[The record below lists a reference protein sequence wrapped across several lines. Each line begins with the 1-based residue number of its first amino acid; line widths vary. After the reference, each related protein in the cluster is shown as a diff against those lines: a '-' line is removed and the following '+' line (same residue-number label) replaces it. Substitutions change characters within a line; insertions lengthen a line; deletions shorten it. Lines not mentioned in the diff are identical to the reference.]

1 MSNRVVLRCAVVHEL
16 VSRWGTGLRQ
26 TLARVPLLV
35 LALALGTFEARP
47 DNGPMSPTHF
57 VSETTPMVDV
67 VVQSTRDVGRG
78 MAGRGGRVRTVIRTG
93 SSRAGRHSSGTG
105 FLATARVP
113 QAVLPEIAAWPGVVA
128 VVVGERLVPQ
138 LDQSVSAA
146 HVGATDVWAVATDH
160 IGRSVTGKGVLV
172 GIADTGVDWSH
183 GDFRLNGGATR
194 IAALWDQSA
203 GAGALPSGV
212 PSVAYGRAFSSAHID
227 AWNASAIVPGTPC
240 GSAAC
245 VASGAA
251 GVNTPDDR
259 SAGGSSSSV
268 SPAGHGTHVLGAAV
282 SGGRALSCETVG
294 CSPVPYRGVAP
305 DADIVVVRTDL
316 QTTHVIDAW
325 TWMRDLARMRG
336 QPLVIL
342 NALSVARAGAH
353 DGTHPIE
360 VAIDAIS
367 GPGTIVVTASG
378 NNGALDAHA
387 SGIASTGTL
396 STAKFAV
403 YSGDLPTIDAN
414 IDLWTRDAD
423 LLEFRLDDPYGQQV
437 FPFTAT
443 GAGAIVATTNDGTS
457 VSFNPS
463 AEAPATTNGAHA
475 TISLHRSR
483 GIQGAW
489 ALSVRALSVGE
500 NDGKATPGRWDAWI
514 DPDTKGTVRWLDTA
528 SSGTTNGI
536 DLTGTL
542 SEPGTAR
549 QAIVVGSY
557 VSRGSW
563 VDVTGTTRQPAPT
576 PAMGAVSTFS
586 GRGPSRDGLARPDIA
601 APGEVIVAARSQT
614 ASIAD
619 SNLVGSA
626 ARHRAASGTSVAAAH
641 AAGVVAL
648 LMQVKSDLTPDLV
661 RTLLRE
667 GALAAPGGAWD
678 GAWGAGRL
686 RAAPAVQAALALPVS
701 ATPTATSAAT
711 PTSSA
716 TATSTPPQT
725 ATATSTPSPTA
736 TATSTPSPT
745 ATATS
750 TPSPTATATSTPTT
764 GATSILTQSP
774 SASTSTPVTGQTT
787 PTTSTPTASVTP
799 SPISTPT
806 ATSVAS
812 ATRTP
817 TPGASPTRSAT
828 ASRTATATRTATPTP
843 VTELV
848 ISLLLPR
855 AVSVPAPAYA
865 VPVRVSL
872 YRGPSV
878 PGSRTPVV
886 ELDLVSDQTGMIDV
900 IVPGLDG
907 VYDLVVKPS
916 GALSHEVSAVSL
928 RPNTIRAVS
937 LDKDRF
943 RDGDADG
950 NDRIDAVD
958 LARLRAAYGR
968 TSSDPLFDPA
978 VDFDRDG
985 EVTVLDFSAV
995 VRNLGYAGPIPVN

>member
-1 MSNRVVLRCAVVHEL
+1 MHEL
-16 VSRWGTGLRQ
+16 VSRLGTGLRQ
-26 TLARVPLLV
+26 TRARVSLLV
-35 LALALGTFEARP
+35 LALVLGTFEARP
-47 DNGPMSPTHF
+47 DNGPMSPTHL

-78 MAGRGGRVRTVIRTG
+78 LAGRGARVRTVIPTG
-93 SSRAGRHSSGTG
+93 LSRAGRHSSGTG

-203 GAGALPSGV
+203 GAGALPSGL

-227 AWNASAIVPGTPC
+227 VWNASATVPGTPC

-259 SAGGSSSSV
+259 SAGGSSSSDA
-268 SPAGHGTHVLGAAV
+268 PAGHGTHVLGAAV

-353 DGTHPIE
+353 DGTHPLE

-367 GPGTIVVTASG
+367 GPGTIIVTASG

-396 STAKFAV
+396 SNAKFAV
-403 YSGDLPTIDAN
+403 YSGDSPTVDAN
-414 IDLWTRDAD
+414 IDLWTRAAD

-443 GAGAIVATTNDGTS
+443 GAGAMVATTSDGTS

-483 GIQGAW
+483 GLQGAW
-489 ALSVRALSVGE
+489 TLSVHALSVGE

-563 VDVTGTTRQPAPT
+563 VDVTGTSRQPAPT
-576 PAMGAVSTFS
+576 PVMGAVSTFS
-586 GRGPSRDGLARPDIA
+586 GRGPARDGLARPDIA

-614 ASIAD
+614 ATIAD

-667 GALAAPGGAWD
+667 GASAPPGGAWD
-678 GAWGAGRL
+678 GAWGTGRL
-686 RAAPAVQAALALPVS
+686 RAAPAVQAALALPLSV
-701 ATPTATSAAT
+701 TPTATSAAT

-716 TATSTPPQT
+716 TATSTPP
-725 ATATSTPSPTA
+725 PTA
-736 TATSTPSPT
+736 TATSNFGATASATPTAAASVTATASPSPT
-745 ATATS
+745 AS
-750 TPSPTATATSTPTT
+750 ATATP
-764 GATSILTQSP
+764 TSILTQSP
-774 SASTSTPVTGQTT
+774 TGSTSTPVTGQTT
-787 PTTSTPTASVTP
+787 PTTSTPTA
-799 SPISTPT
+799 
-806 ATSVAS
+806 TSVSS

-817 TPGASPTRSAT
+817 TTGASPTRSAT

-843 VTELV
+843 VTEMV
-848 ISLLLPR
+848 ISLLLTR

-928 RPNTIRAVS
+928 RPNAIRAVS

>member
-1 MSNRVVLRCAVVHEL
+1 MHEL
-16 VSRWGTGLRQ
+16 VSRLGTGLRQ
-26 TLARVPLLV
+26 TRARVSLLV
-35 LALALGTFEARP
+35 LALVLGTFEARP
-47 DNGPMSPTHF
+47 DNGPMSLTQL

-78 MAGRGGRVRTVIRTG
+78 LAGRGGRVRTVIPTG
-93 SSRAGRHSSGTG
+93 LSRAGRHLSGTG

-203 GAGALPSGV
+203 GAGALPSGL

-227 AWNASAIVPGTPC
+227 VWNASATVPGTPC

-259 SAGGSSSSV
+259 SAGGSSSSDA
-268 SPAGHGTHVLGAAV
+268 PAGHGTHVLGAAV

-353 DGTHPIE
+353 DGTHPLE

-367 GPGTIVVTASG
+367 GPGTIIVTASG

-396 STAKFAV
+396 SNAKFAV
-403 YSGDLPTIDAN
+403 YSGDSPTVDAN
-414 IDLWTRDAD
+414 IDLWTRAAD

-443 GAGAIVATTNDGTS
+443 GAGAMVATTSDGTS

-483 GIQGAW
+483 GLQGAW
-489 ALSVRALSVGE
+489 TLSVHALSVGE

-563 VDVTGTTRQPAPT
+563 VDVTGTSRQPAPT
-576 PAMGAVSTFS
+576 PVMGAVSTFS
-586 GRGPSRDGLARPDIA
+586 GRGPARDGLARPDIA

-614 ASIAD
+614 ATIAD

-667 GALAAPGGAWD
+667 GASAPPGGAWD
-678 GAWGAGRL
+678 GAWGTGRL
-686 RAAPAVQAALALPVS
+686 RAAPAVQAALALPLSV
-701 ATPTATSAAT
+701 TPTATSAAT

-716 TATSTPPQT
+716 TATSTPL
-725 ATATSTPSPTA
+725 PTA
-736 TATSTPSPT
+736 TATSTPPPT

-750 TPSPTATATSTPTT
+750 NFGATASATPTAAASVTATASPSPTASATATP
-764 GATSILTQSP
+764 TSILTQSP
-774 SASTSTPVTGQTT
+774 TGSTSTPVTGQTT
-787 PTTSTPTASVTP
+787 PTTSTPTA
-799 SPISTPT
+799 
-806 ATSVAS
+806 TSVSS

-817 TPGASPTRSAT
+817 TTGASPTRSAT

-843 VTELV
+843 VTEMV
-848 ISLLLPR
+848 ISLLLTR

-928 RPNTIRAVS
+928 RPNAIRAVS

>member
-1 MSNRVVLRCAVVHEL
+1 MHEL
-16 VSRWGTGLRQ
+16 VSRLGTGLRQ
-26 TLARVPLLV
+26 TRARVSLLV
-35 LALALGTFEARP
+35 LALVLGTFEARP
-47 DNGPMSPTHF
+47 DNGPISPTHL

-78 MAGRGGRVRTVIRTG
+78 LAGRGGRVRTVIPTG
-93 SSRAGRHSSGTG
+93 LSRAGRHLSGTG

-203 GAGALPSGV
+203 GAGALPSGL

-227 AWNASAIVPGTPC
+227 VWNASATVPGTPC

-259 SAGGSSSSV
+259 SAGGSSSSDA
-268 SPAGHGTHVLGAAV
+268 PAGHGTHVLGAAV

-353 DGTHPIE
+353 DGTHPLE

-367 GPGTIVVTASG
+367 GPGTIIVTASG

-396 STAKFAV
+396 SNAKFAV
-403 YSGDLPTIDAN
+403 YSGDSPTVDAN
-414 IDLWTRDAD
+414 IDLWTRAAD

-443 GAGAIVATTNDGTS
+443 GAGAMVATTSDGTS

-483 GIQGAW
+483 GLQGAW
-489 ALSVRALSVGE
+489 TLSVHALSVGE

-563 VDVTGTTRQPAPT
+563 VDVTGTSRQPAPT
-576 PAMGAVSTFS
+576 PVMGAVSTFS
-586 GRGPSRDGLARPDIA
+586 GRGPARDGLARPDIA

-614 ASIAD
+614 ATIAD

-667 GALAAPGGAWD
+667 GASAPPGGAWD
-678 GAWGAGRL
+678 GAWGTGRL
-686 RAAPAVQAALALPVS
+686 RAAPAVQAALALPLSV
-701 ATPTATSAAT
+701 TPTATSAAT

-716 TATSTPPQT
+716 TATSTPL
-725 ATATSTPSPTA
+725 PTA
-736 TATSTPSPT
+736 TATSTPPPT

-750 TPSPTATATSTPTT
+750 NFGATASATPTAAASVTATASPSPTASATATP
-764 GATSILTQSP
+764 TSILTQSP
-774 SASTSTPVTGQTT
+774 TGSTSTPVTGQTT
-787 PTTSTPTASVTP
+787 PTTSTPTA
-799 SPISTPT
+799 
-806 ATSVAS
+806 TSVSS

-817 TPGASPTRSAT
+817 TTGASPTRSAT

-843 VTELV
+843 VTEMV
-848 ISLLLPR
+848 ISLLLTR

-928 RPNTIRAVS
+928 RPNAIRAVS

>member
-1 MSNRVVLRCAVVHEL
+1 MVHEL
-16 VSRWGTGLRQ
+16 VSRLGTGLRQ
-26 TLARVPLLV
+26 TRARVPLLV
-35 LALALGTFEARP
+35 LALVLGTFEAWP
-47 DNGPMSPTHF
+47 DNGPMSPTHV
-57 VSETTPMVDV
+57 VSEMTPMVDV

-78 MAGRGGRVRTVIRTG
+78 LAGRGGRVRTVIPTG
-93 SSRAGRHSSGTG
+93 LSRAGRHSSGTG

-183 GDFRLNGGATR
+183 GDFQLNSGSTR

-203 GAGALPSGV
+203 GAGALPSGL

-227 AWNASAIVPGTPC
+227 VWNASAIVPGTPC

-259 SAGGSSSSV
+259 SAGGSSSSDA
-268 SPAGHGTHVLGAAV
+268 PAGHGTHVLGAAV

-353 DGTHPIE
+353 DGTHPLE

-367 GPGTIVVTASG
+367 GPGTIIVTASG

-396 STAKFAV
+396 SNAKFAV
-403 YSGDLPTIDAN
+403 YSGDSPTVDAN
-414 IDLWTRDAD
+414 IDLWTRAAD

-443 GAGAIVATTNDGTS
+443 GAGAMVATTSDGTS

-483 GIQGAW
+483 GLQGAW
-489 ALSVRALSVGE
+489 TLSVHALSVGE
-500 NDGKATPGRWDAWI
+500 NDRKGTPGRWDAWI

-563 VDVTGTTRQPAPT
+563 VDVTGTSRQPAPT
-576 PAMGAVSTFS
+576 PVMGAVSTFS
-586 GRGPSRDGLARPDIA
+586 GRGPARDGLARPDIA

-614 ASIAD
+614 ATIAD

-667 GALAAPGGAWD
+667 GASAAPGGAWD

-686 RAAPAVQAALALPVS
+686 RAGPAVQAALALPVS
-701 ATPTATSAAT
+701 VTPTATSAAT

-716 TATSTPPQT
+716 TATSTPL
-725 ATATSTPSPTA
+725 PTA
-736 TATSTPSPT
+736 TATSNSGATASATPTAVTSLTATATPSPT
-745 ATATS
+745 AS
-750 TPSPTATATSTPTT
+750 ATATPTT

-774 SASTSTPVTGQTT
+774 TGSTSTPVTGQTT

-806 ATSVAS
+806 TTSVAS

-817 TPGASPTRSAT
+817 TTGASPTRSAT

-843 VTELV
+843 VTEMV
-848 ISLLLPR
+848 ISLLLTR

-928 RPNTIRAVS
+928 RPNAIRAVS

-985 EVTVLDFSAV
+985 EITVLDFSAV

>member
-1 MSNRVVLRCAVVHEL
+1 MVHEL
-16 VSRWGTGLRQ
+16 VSRLGTGLRQ
-26 TLARVPLLV
+26 TRARVPLLV
-35 LALALGTFEARP
+35 LALVLGTFEARP
-47 DNGPMSPTHF
+47 DNGPMSPTHL

-78 MAGRGGRVRTVIRTG
+78 LAGRGGLVRTVIPTG
-93 SSRAGRHSSGTG
+93 LSRAGRHSSGTG

-183 GDFRLNGGATR
+183 GDFRLNSGATR

-227 AWNASAIVPGTPC
+227 AWNASATVPGTPC

-259 SAGGSSSSV
+259 SAGGSSSSDA
-268 SPAGHGTHVLGAAV
+268 PAGHGTHVLGAAV

-353 DGTHPIE
+353 DGTHPLE

-367 GPGTIVVTASG
+367 GPGTIIVTASG

-396 STAKFAV
+396 SNAKFAV
-403 YSGDLPTIDAN
+403 YSGDSPTVDAN
-414 IDLWTRDAD
+414 IDLWTRAAD

-443 GAGAIVATTNDGTS
+443 GAGAMVATTSDGTS

-483 GIQGAW
+483 GLQGAW
-489 ALSVRALSVGE
+489 TLSVHALLVGE

-563 VDVTGTTRQPAPT
+563 VDVTGTSRQPAPT
-576 PAMGAVSTFS
+576 PVMGAVSTFS
-586 GRGPSRDGLARPDIA
+586 GRGPARDGLARPDIA

-614 ASIAD
+614 ATIAD

-667 GALAAPGGAWD
+667 GASAAPGGAWD
-678 GAWGAGRL
+678 GAWGTGRL
-686 RAAPAVQAALALPVS
+686 RAAPDVQAALALPLSV
-701 ATPTATSAAT
+701 TPTATSAAT

-716 TATSTPPQT
+716 TATSTPL
-725 ATATSTPSPTA
+725 
-736 TATSTPSPT
+736 
-745 ATATS
+745 
-750 TPSPTATATSTPTT
+750 PTATATSTPTSSAT
-764 GATSILTQSP
+764 ATSNSGATASATPTAVTSVTATASPSPTASASATPTSILTQSP
-774 SASTSTPVTGQTT
+774 SASTSTPVTGLTT

-817 TPGASPTRSAT
+817 TTGASPTRSAT

-843 VTELV
+843 VTEMV
-848 ISLLLPR
+848 ISLLLTR

-928 RPNTIRAVS
+928 RPNAIRAVS

>member
-1 MSNRVVLRCAVVHEL
+1 
-16 VSRWGTGLRQ
+16 
-26 TLARVPLLV
+26 
-35 LALALGTFEARP
+35 
-47 DNGPMSPTHF
+47 MSPTQL

-78 MAGRGGRVRTVIRTG
+78 LAGRGGRVRTVIPTG
-93 SSRAGRHSSGTG
+93 LSRAGRHLSGTG

-203 GAGALPSGV
+203 GAGALPSGL

-227 AWNASAIVPGTPC
+227 VWNASATVPGTPC

-259 SAGGSSSSV
+259 SAGGSSSSDA
-268 SPAGHGTHVLGAAV
+268 PAGHGTHVLGAAV

-353 DGTHPIE
+353 DGTHPLE

-367 GPGTIVVTASG
+367 GPGTIIVTASG

-396 STAKFAV
+396 SNAKFAV
-403 YSGDLPTIDAN
+403 YSGDSPTVDAN
-414 IDLWTRDAD
+414 IDLWTRAAD

-443 GAGAIVATTNDGTS
+443 GAGAMVATTSDGTS

-483 GIQGAW
+483 GLQGAW
-489 ALSVRALSVGE
+489 TLSVHALSVGE

-563 VDVTGTTRQPAPT
+563 VDVTGTSRQPAPT
-576 PAMGAVSTFS
+576 PVMGAVSTFS
-586 GRGPSRDGLARPDIA
+586 GRGPARDGLARPDIA

-614 ASIAD
+614 ATIAD

-667 GALAAPGGAWD
+667 GASAPPGGAWD
-678 GAWGAGRL
+678 GAWGTGRL
-686 RAAPAVQAALALPVS
+686 RAAPAVQAALALPLSV
-701 ATPTATSAAT
+701 TPTATSAAT

-716 TATSTPPQT
+716 TATSTPL
-725 ATATSTPSPTA
+725 PTA
-736 TATSTPSPT
+736 TATSTPPPT

-750 TPSPTATATSTPTT
+750 NFGATASATPTAAASVTATASPSPTASATATP
-764 GATSILTQSP
+764 TSILTQSP
-774 SASTSTPVTGQTT
+774 TGSTSTPVTGQTT
-787 PTTSTPTASVTP
+787 PTTSTPTA
-799 SPISTPT
+799 
-806 ATSVAS
+806 TSVSS
-812 ATRTP
+812 ATP
-817 TPGASPTRSAT
+817 TPTTGASPTRSAT

-843 VTELV
+843 VTEMV
-848 ISLLLPR
+848 ISLLLTR

-928 RPNTIRAVS
+928 RPNAIRAVS

>member
-1 MSNRVVLRCAVVHEL
+1 MHEL
-16 VSRWGTGLRQ
+16 VSRLGTGLRQ
-26 TLARVPLLV
+26 TRARVSLLV
-35 LALALGTFEARP
+35 LALVLGTFEARP
-47 DNGPMSPTHF
+47 DNGPISPTHL

-78 MAGRGGRVRTVIRTG
+78 LAGRGGRVRTVIPTG
-93 SSRAGRHSSGTG
+93 LSRAGRHLSGTG

-203 GAGALPSGV
+203 GAGALPSGL

-227 AWNASAIVPGTPC
+227 VWNASATVPGTPC

-259 SAGGSSSSV
+259 SAGGSSSSDA
-268 SPAGHGTHVLGAAV
+268 PAGHGTHVLGAAV

-353 DGTHPIE
+353 DGTHPLE

-367 GPGTIVVTASG
+367 GPGTIIVTASG

-396 STAKFAV
+396 SNAKFAV
-403 YSGDLPTIDAN
+403 YSGDSPTVDAN
-414 IDLWTRDAD
+414 IDLWTRAAD

-443 GAGAIVATTNDGTS
+443 GAGAMVATTSDGTS

-483 GIQGAW
+483 GLQGAW
-489 ALSVRALSVGE
+489 TLSVHALSVGE

-563 VDVTGTTRQPAPT
+563 VDVTGTSRQPAPT
-576 PAMGAVSTFS
+576 PVMGAVSTFS
-586 GRGPSRDGLARPDIA
+586 GRGPARDGLARPDIA

-614 ASIAD
+614 ATIAD

-667 GALAAPGGAWD
+667 GASAPPGGAWD
-678 GAWGAGRL
+678 GAWGTGRL
-686 RAAPAVQAALALPVS
+686 RAAPAVQAALALPLSV
-701 ATPTATSAAT
+701 TPTATSAAT

-716 TATSTPPQT
+716 TATSTPL
-725 ATATSTPSPTA
+725 PTA
-736 TATSTPSPT
+736 TATSTPPPT

-750 TPSPTATATSTPTT
+750 NFGATASATPTAAASVTATASPSPTASATATP
-764 GATSILTQSP
+764 TSILTQSP
-774 SASTSTPVTGQTT
+774 TGSTSTPVTGQIT
-787 PTTSTPTASVTP
+787 PTTSTPTA
-799 SPISTPT
+799 
-806 ATSVAS
+806 TSVSS

-817 TPGASPTRSAT
+817 TTGASPTRSAT

-843 VTELV
+843 VTEMV
-848 ISLLLPR
+848 ISLLLTR

-928 RPNTIRAVS
+928 RPNAIRAVS

>member
-1 MSNRVVLRCAVVHEL
+1 MVHEL
-16 VSRWGTGLRQ
+16 VSRWGKSLRQ

-35 LALALGTFEARP
+35 LALVLGTFEARP
-47 DNGPMSPTHF
+47 DNGPMSPTHL

-78 MAGRGGRVRTVIRTG
+78 LAGRGGRVRTVIPTG
-93 SSRAGRHSSGTG
+93 SSRADRHSSANG

-146 HVGATDVWAVATDH
+146 HVGATDVWAIATDH
-160 IGRSVTGKGVLV
+160 IGRLVTGKGVLV

-183 GDFRLNGGATR
+183 GDFRLNSGATR

-240 GSAAC
+240 GSVAC

-259 SAGGSSSSV
+259 SAGGSSSSDA
-268 SPAGHGTHVLGAAV
+268 PAGHGTHVLGAAV

-353 DGTHPIE
+353 DGTHPLE

-367 GPGTIVVTASG
+367 GPGTIIVTASG

-387 SGIASTGTL
+387 SGFASTGTL
-396 STAKFAV
+396 SNAKFAV
-403 YSGDLPTIDAN
+403 YSGDSPTVDAN
-414 IDLWTRDAD
+414 IDLWTRAAD

-443 GAGAIVATTNDGTS
+443 GAGAIVATTSDGTS

-483 GIQGAW
+483 GLQGAW
-489 ALSVRALSVGE
+489 TLSVHALSVGE

-586 GRGPSRDGLARPDIA
+586 GRGPARDGLARPDIA

-614 ASIAD
+614 ATIAD

-667 GALAAPGGAWD
+667 GASAAPGGAWD
-678 GAWGAGRL
+678 GAWGTGRL

-716 TATSTPPQT
+716 TATSTPPST
-725 ATATSTPSPTA
+725 ATATSTPTSSATATSTPPPTA
-736 TATSTPSPT
+736 TATSTPPPTGTASPT
-745 ATATS
+745 ATAS
-750 TPSPTATATSTPTT
+750 ATP
-764 GATSILTQSP
+764 TSILTQSP
-774 SASTSTPVTGQTT
+774 TGSTSTPVTGQTT
-787 PTTSTPTASVTP
+787 PTASTQTASVTP
-799 SPISTPT
+799 LPISTPT

-817 TPGASPTRSAT
+817 TTGASPTRSAT

-843 VTELV
+843 VTEMV
-848 ISLLLPR
+848 ISLLLTR

-878 PGSRTPVV
+878 SGSRTPVV

-928 RPNTIRAVS
+928 RPNAVRAVS

>member
-1 MSNRVVLRCAVVHEL
+1 
-16 VSRWGTGLRQ
+16 
-26 TLARVPLLV
+26 
-35 LALALGTFEARP
+35 
-47 DNGPMSPTHF
+47 
-57 VSETTPMVDV
+57 
-67 VVQSTRDVGRG
+67 
-78 MAGRGGRVRTVIRTG
+78 
-93 SSRAGRHSSGTG
+93 
-105 FLATARVP
+105 
-113 QAVLPEIAAWPGVVA
+113 WPGVVA

-203 GAGALPSGV
+203 GAGALPSGL

-227 AWNASAIVPGTPC
+227 VWNASATVPGTPC

-259 SAGGSSSSV
+259 SAGGSSSSDA
-268 SPAGHGTHVLGAAV
+268 PAGHGTHVLGAAV
-282 SGGRALSCETVG
+282 SGGRALSCETFG

-353 DGTHPIE
+353 DGTHPLE

-367 GPGTIVVTASG
+367 GPGTIIVTASG

-396 STAKFAV
+396 SNAKFAV
-403 YSGDLPTIDAN
+403 YSGDSPTVDAN
-414 IDLWTRDAD
+414 IDLWTRAAD

-443 GAGAIVATTNDGTS
+443 GAGAMVATTSDGTS

-483 GIQGAW
+483 GLQGAW
-489 ALSVRALSVGE
+489 TLSVHALSVGE

-557 VSRGSW
+557 VSRAGPRPLN
-563 VDVTGTTRQPAPT
+563 VETAPITG
-576 PAMGAVSTFS
+576 V
-586 GRGPSRDGLARPDIA
+586 
-601 APGEVIVAARSQT
+601 
-614 ASIAD
+614 
-619 SNLVGSA
+619 
-626 ARHRAASGTSVAAAH
+626 
-641 AAGVVAL
+641 
-648 LMQVKSDLTPDLV
+648 
-661 RTLLRE
+661 
-667 GALAAPGGAWD
+667 
-678 GAWGAGRL
+678 GAGWR
-686 RAAPAVQAALALPVS
+686 
-701 ATPTATSAAT
+701 
-711 PTSSA
+711 
-716 TATSTPPQT
+716 
-725 ATATSTPSPTA
+725 
-736 TATSTPSPT
+736 
-745 ATATS
+745 
-750 TPSPTATATSTPTT
+750 
-764 GATSILTQSP
+764 
-774 SASTSTPVTGQTT
+774 
-787 PTTSTPTASVTP
+787 
-799 SPISTPT
+799 
-806 ATSVAS
+806 
-812 ATRTP
+812 
-817 TPGASPTRSAT
+817 
-828 ASRTATATRTATPTP
+828 
-843 VTELV
+843 
-848 ISLLLPR
+848 
-855 AVSVPAPAYA
+855 
-865 VPVRVSL
+865 
-872 YRGPSV
+872 
-878 PGSRTPVV
+878 
-886 ELDLVSDQTGMIDV
+886 
-900 IVPGLDG
+900 
-907 VYDLVVKPS
+907 
-916 GALSHEVSAVSL
+916 
-928 RPNTIRAVS
+928 
-937 LDKDRF
+937 
-943 RDGDADG
+943 
-950 NDRIDAVD
+950 
-958 LARLRAAYGR
+958 
-968 TSSDPLFDPA
+968 
-978 VDFDRDG
+978 
-985 EVTVLDFSAV
+985 
-995 VRNLGYAGPIPVN
+995 

>member
-1 MSNRVVLRCAVVHEL
+1 MVHEL
-16 VSRWGTGLRQ
+16 GPVSANGRRQ
-26 TLARVPLLV
+26 IRVRVPLVVMAFV
-35 LALALGTFEARP
+35 LGVFPGRP
-47 DNGPMSPTHF
+47 IFGPMLPTLV
-57 VSETTPMVDV
+57 VSEPSPMVDV
-67 VVQSTRDVGRG
+67 VIQSTRDVRRG
-78 MAGRGGRVRTVIRTG
+78 LAGRGSLVRTVIHTNAT
-93 SSRAGRHSSGTG
+93 RAERRSFGTN

-113 QAVLPEIAAWPGVVA
+113 QSVLPEIAAWPGVVA
-128 VVVGERLVPQ
+128 VVVGEPLVPQ
-138 LDQSVSAA
+138 LDQSVLTE
-146 HVGATDVWAVATDH
+146 HVGATDVWAVARDH
-160 IGRSVTGKGVLV
+160 LGRPVTGKNVLV

-183 GDFRLNGGATR
+183 DDFRSISGATR
-194 IAALWDQSA
+194 LVALWDQGA

-212 PSVAYGRAFSSAHID
+212 PSVAYGRAWSSAQID
-227 AWNASAIVPGTPC
+227 AWNASTTVPGASC

-259 SAGGSSSSV
+259 SAGGSSASSA
-268 SPAGHGTHVLGAAV
+268 PAGHGTHVLSAAV
-282 SGGRALSCETVG
+282 SGGRAVSCETVG
-294 CSPVPYRGVAP
+294 CSPISYRGVAP

-316 QTTHVIDAW
+316 QSTHVIDAW
-325 TWMRDLARMRG
+325 SWMQRLARMRG

-353 DGTHPIE
+353 DGTHPLE

-396 STAKFAV
+396 SNAKFAV
-403 YSGDLPTIDAN
+403 FSGDAPTVDASID
-414 IDLWTRDAD
+414 IWTRSTD
-423 LLEFRLDDPYGQQV
+423 LLEFRLDDAYGLQV
-437 FPFTAT
+437 IPFTAT
-443 GAGAIVATTNDGTS
+443 GAGAMVATANDGTL

-463 AEAPATTNGAHA
+463 AEAPATTSGAHT

-483 GIQGAW
+483 GLQGTW
-489 ALSVRALSVGE
+489 TLSVRALSVGG

-514 DPDTKGTVRWLDTA
+514 DPDTRGTVRWLDTA

-542 SEPGTAR
+542 SEPATAR

-563 VDVTGTTRQPAPT
+563 VDVTGVTRQRAPT
-576 PAMGAVSTFS
+576 PVLGAVSTFS
-586 GRGPSRDGLARPDIA
+586 GRGPARDGLARPDIV
-601 APGEVIVAARSQT
+601 APGEVIVASRSLT
-614 ASIAD
+614 ATFAD
-619 SNLVGSA
+619 SELVGSA
-626 ARHRAASGTSVAAAH
+626 ARHRSASGTSVAAAH
-641 AAGVVAL
+641 VAGVVAL

-667 GALAAPGGAWD
+667 GAAAAPGGVWD

-716 TATSTPPQT
+716 TATSTP
-725 ATATSTPSPTA
+725 SPTA
-736 TATSTPSPT
+736 TATSNSGATASATPTAVTPVTATPAPVASASATPSPT
-745 ATATS
+745 ASASAT
-750 TPSPTATATSTPTT
+750 P
-764 GATSILTQSP
+764 TSILTQSP
-774 SASTSTPVTGQTT
+774 SGSTATPVTGLTT
-787 PTTSTPTASVTP
+787 ATTSTPTASVTP

-812 ATRTP
+812 ATHTP
-817 TPGASPTRSAT
+817 TTGASPTRSAT
-828 ASRTATATRTATPTP
+828 ASRTPTVTRTPTPTP
-843 VTELV
+843 VTEIV
-848 ISLLLPR
+848 ISLLLTRP
-855 AVSVPAPAYA
+855 VSVPAPAYA

-872 YRGPSV
+872 YRGPSI
-878 PGSRTPVV
+878 PGNRTPVV
-886 ELDLVSDQTGMIDV
+886 ELNLVSDQTGMVDV

-907 VYDLVVKPS
+907 IYDLVVKPS
-916 GALSHEVSAVSL
+916 GSLSHELSAVSL
-928 RPNTIRAVS
+928 RPNAIRAIS
-937 LDKDRF
+937 LDRDRF

-950 NDRIDAVD
+950 NDRIDGVD
-958 LARLRAAYGR
+958 LARLRASYGR

-985 EVTVLDFSAV
+985 EVSVLDFSAT
-995 VRNLGYAGPIPVN
+995 VRNQGYVGPIPVN

>member
-1 MSNRVVLRCAVVHEL
+1 MHEL
-16 VSRWGTGLRQ
+16 VSRLGTGLRQ

-35 LALALGTFEARP
+35 LALVLGTFEARP
-47 DNGPMSPTHF
+47 DNGPVSPTHV

-78 MAGRGGRVRTVIRTG
+78 LAGSGGRVRTVIPIG

-146 HVGATDVWAVATDH
+146 HVGAPDVWAVATDH

-183 GDFRLNGGATR
+183 GDFRLNSGATR

-203 GAGALPSGV
+203 GAGALPSGL

-227 AWNASAIVPGTPC
+227 AWNASATVPGTPC

-245 VASGAA
+245 VASGAAGAA

-259 SAGGSSSSV
+259 SAGGSSSSDA
-268 SPAGHGTHVLGAAV
+268 PAGHGTHVLGAAV

-325 TWMRDLARMRG
+325 TWMRDLSRMRG

-353 DGTHPIE
+353 DGTHPLE

-396 STAKFAV
+396 SNAKFAV
-403 YSGDLPTIDAN
+403 YSGDSPTVDAN
-414 IDLWTRDAD
+414 IDLWTGAAD

-443 GAGAIVATTNDGTS
+443 GAGAIVATTSDGTS

-483 GIQGAW
+483 GLQGAW
-489 ALSVRALSVGE
+489 TLSVRGLSFGE

-514 DPDTKGTVRWLDTA
+514 DPDTNGTVRWLDTA
-528 SSGTTNGI
+528 WSGTTNGI
-536 DLTGTL
+536 YLTGTL
-542 SEPGTAR
+542 SEPGTAL

-563 VDVTGTTRQPAPT
+563 VDVAGTTRQPAPT
-576 PAMGAVSTFS
+576 PVMGGVSSFS
-586 GRGPSRDGLARPDIA
+586 GRGTARDGLARPDIA

-614 ASIAD
+614 ATIAD

-626 ARHRAASGTSVAAAH
+626 SRHRAASGTSVAAAH

-661 RTLLRE
+661 RTLLRD
-667 GALAAPGGAWD
+667 GASAAPGGVWD

-716 TATSTPPQT
+716 TATSTPP
-725 ATATSTPSPTA
+725 PTA
-736 TATSTPSPT
+736 TATSNSGATASATPTAVTSVTATASPSPT
-745 ATATS
+745 AS
-750 TPSPTATATSTPTT
+750 ATATPT
-764 GATSILTQSP
+764 SSLTQSP
-774 SASTSTPVTGQTT
+774 SASTATPVTGMTT

-817 TPGASPTRSAT
+817 TTGASPTRSAT
-828 ASRTATATRTATPTP
+828 ASRTATATRTATPTL
-843 VTELV
+843 VTEIV
-848 ISLLLPR
+848 ISLLLTR

-928 RPNTIRAVS
+928 RPNAIRAIS

-958 LARLRAAYGR
+958 LARLRAAYGQ

>member
-1 MSNRVVLRCAVVHEL
+1 MHEL
-16 VSRWGTGLRQ
+16 VSRLGTGLRQ
-26 TLARVPLLV
+26 TRARVSLLV
-35 LALALGTFEARP
+35 LALVLGTFEARP
-47 DNGPMSPTHF
+47 DNGPMSPTQL

-78 MAGRGGRVRTVIRTG
+78 LAGRGGRVRTVIPTG
-93 SSRAGRHSSGTG
+93 LSRAGRHLSGTG

-203 GAGALPSGV
+203 GAGALPSGL

-227 AWNASAIVPGTPC
+227 VWNASATVPGTPC

-259 SAGGSSSSV
+259 SAGGSSSSDA
-268 SPAGHGTHVLGAAV
+268 PAGHGTHVLGAAV

-353 DGTHPIE
+353 DGTHPLE

-367 GPGTIVVTASG
+367 GPGTIIVTASG

-396 STAKFAV
+396 SNAKFAV
-403 YSGDLPTIDAN
+403 YSGDSPTVDAN
-414 IDLWTRDAD
+414 IDLWTRAAD

-443 GAGAIVATTNDGTS
+443 GAGAMVATTSDGTS

-483 GIQGAW
+483 GLQGAW
-489 ALSVRALSVGE
+489 TLSVHALSVGE

-563 VDVTGTTRQPAPT
+563 VDVTGTSRQPAPT
-576 PAMGAVSTFS
+576 PVMGAVSTFS
-586 GRGPSRDGLARPDIA
+586 GRGPARDGLARPDIA

-614 ASIAD
+614 ATIAD

-667 GALAAPGGAWD
+667 GASAPPGGAWD
-678 GAWGAGRL
+678 GAWGTGRL
-686 RAAPAVQAALALPVS
+686 RAAPAVQAALALPLSV
-701 ATPTATSAAT
+701 TPTATSAAT

-716 TATSTPPQT
+716 TATSTPL
-725 ATATSTPSPTA
+725 PTA
-736 TATSTPSPT
+736 TATSTPPPT

-750 TPSPTATATSTPTT
+750 NFGATASATPTAAASVTATASPSPTASATATP
-764 GATSILTQSP
+764 TSILTQSP
-774 SASTSTPVTGQTT
+774 TGSTSTPVTGQTT
-787 PTTSTPTASVTP
+787 PTTSTPTA
-799 SPISTPT
+799 
-806 ATSVAS
+806 TSVSS

-817 TPGASPTRSAT
+817 TTGASPTRSAT

-843 VTELV
+843 VTEMV
-848 ISLLLPR
+848 ISLLLTR

-928 RPNTIRAVS
+928 RPNAIRAVS

>member
-1 MSNRVVLRCAVVHEL
+1 MHEL
-16 VSRWGTGLRQ
+16 VSRLGTGLRQ
-26 TLARVPLLV
+26 TRARVSLLV
-35 LALALGTFEARP
+35 LALVLGTFEARP
-47 DNGPMSPTHF
+47 ENGPMSPTHL

-78 MAGRGGRVRTVIRTG
+78 LAGRGGRVRTVIPTG
-93 SSRAGRHSSGTG
+93 LSRAGRHLSGTG

-203 GAGALPSGV
+203 GAGALPSGL

-227 AWNASAIVPGTPC
+227 VWNASATVPGTPC

-259 SAGGSSSSV
+259 SAGGSSSSDA
-268 SPAGHGTHVLGAAV
+268 PAGHGTHVLGAAV

-353 DGTHPIE
+353 DGTHPLE

-367 GPGTIVVTASG
+367 GPGTIIVTASG

-396 STAKFAV
+396 SNAKFAV
-403 YSGDLPTIDAN
+403 YSGDSPTVDAN
-414 IDLWTRDAD
+414 IDLWTRAAD

-443 GAGAIVATTNDGTS
+443 GAGAMVATTSDGTS

-483 GIQGAW
+483 GLQGAW
-489 ALSVRALSVGE
+489 TLSVHALSVGE

-563 VDVTGTTRQPAPT
+563 VDVTGTSRQPAPT
-576 PAMGAVSTFS
+576 PVMGAVSTFS
-586 GRGPSRDGLARPDIA
+586 GRGPARDGLARPDIA

-614 ASIAD
+614 ATIAD

-667 GALAAPGGAWD
+667 GASAPPGGAWD
-678 GAWGAGRL
+678 GAWGTGRL
-686 RAAPAVQAALALPVS
+686 RAAPAVQAALALPLSV
-701 ATPTATSAAT
+701 TPTATSAAT

-716 TATSTPPQT
+716 TATSTPL
-725 ATATSTPSPTA
+725 PTA
-736 TATSTPSPT
+736 TATSTPPPT

-750 TPSPTATATSTPTT
+750 NFGATASATPTAAASVTATASPSPTASATATP
-764 GATSILTQSP
+764 TSILTQSP
-774 SASTSTPVTGQTT
+774 TGSTSTPVTGQTT
-787 PTTSTPTASVTP
+787 PTTSTPTA
-799 SPISTPT
+799 
-806 ATSVAS
+806 TSVSS

-817 TPGASPTRSAT
+817 TTGASPTRSAT

-843 VTELV
+843 VTEMV
-848 ISLLLPR
+848 ISLLLTR

-928 RPNTIRAVS
+928 RPNAIRAVS

>member
-1 MSNRVVLRCAVVHEL
+1 MHEL
-16 VSRWGTGLRQ
+16 VSRLGTGLRQ
-26 TLARVPLLV
+26 TRARVSLLV
-35 LALALGTFEARP
+35 LALVLGTFEARP
-47 DNGPMSPTHF
+47 DNGPMSPTHL

-78 MAGRGGRVRTVIRTG
+78 LAGRGGRVRTVIPTG
-93 SSRAGRHSSGTG
+93 LSRAGRHLSGTG

-203 GAGALPSGV
+203 GAGALPSGL

-227 AWNASAIVPGTPC
+227 VWNASATVPGTPC

-259 SAGGSSSSV
+259 SAGGSSSSDA
-268 SPAGHGTHVLGAAV
+268 PAGHGTHVLGAAV

-353 DGTHPIE
+353 DGTHPLE

-367 GPGTIVVTASG
+367 GPGTIIVTASG
-378 NNGALDAHA
+378 NNGALDAHS

-396 STAKFAV
+396 SNAKFAV
-403 YSGDLPTIDAN
+403 YSGDSPTVDAN
-414 IDLWTRDAD
+414 IDLWTRAAD

-443 GAGAIVATTNDGTS
+443 GAGAMVATTSDGTS

-483 GIQGAW
+483 GLQGAW
-489 ALSVRALSVGE
+489 TLSVHALSVGE

-563 VDVTGTTRQPAPT
+563 VDVTGTSRQPAPT
-576 PAMGAVSTFS
+576 PVMGAVSTFS
-586 GRGPSRDGLARPDIA
+586 GRGPARDGLARPDIA

-614 ASIAD
+614 AMIAD

-667 GALAAPGGAWD
+667 GASAPPGGAWD
-678 GAWGAGRL
+678 GAWGTGRL
-686 RAAPAVQAALALPVS
+686 RAAPAVQAALALPLSV
-701 ATPTATSAAT
+701 TPTATSAAT

-716 TATSTPPQT
+716 TATSTPL
-725 ATATSTPSPTA
+725 PTA
-736 TATSTPSPT
+736 TATSTPPPT

-750 TPSPTATATSTPTT
+750 NFGATASATPTAAASVTATASPSPTASATATP
-764 GATSILTQSP
+764 TSILTQSP
-774 SASTSTPVTGQTT
+774 TGSTSTPVTGQTT
-787 PTTSTPTASVTP
+787 PTTSTPTA
-799 SPISTPT
+799 
-806 ATSVAS
+806 TSVSS

-817 TPGASPTRSAT
+817 TTGASPTRSAT

-843 VTELV
+843 VTEMV
-848 ISLLLPR
+848 ISLLLTR

-916 GALSHEVSAVSL
+916 GALSHELSAVSL
-928 RPNTIRAVS
+928 RPNAIRAVS

>member
-1 MSNRVVLRCAVVHEL
+1 MHEL
-16 VSRWGTGLRQ
+16 VSRLRQ
-26 TLARVPLLV
+26 TRARVSLLV
-35 LALALGTFEARP
+35 LALVLGTFEARP
-47 DNGPMSPTHF
+47 ENGPISPTHL

-78 MAGRGGRVRTVIRTG
+78 LAGRGGRVRTVIPTG
-93 SSRAGRHSSGTG
+93 LSRAGRHLSGTG

-203 GAGALPSGV
+203 GAGALPSGL

-227 AWNASAIVPGTPC
+227 VWNASATVPGTPC

-259 SAGGSSSSV
+259 SAGGSSSSDA
-268 SPAGHGTHVLGAAV
+268 PAGHGTHVLGAAV

-353 DGTHPIE
+353 DGTHPLE

-367 GPGTIVVTASG
+367 GPGTIIVTASG

-396 STAKFAV
+396 SNAKFAV
-403 YSGDLPTIDAN
+403 YSGDSPTVDAN
-414 IDLWTRDAD
+414 IDLWTRAAD

-443 GAGAIVATTNDGTS
+443 GAGAMVATTSDGTS

-483 GIQGAW
+483 GLQGAW
-489 ALSVRALSVGE
+489 TLSVHALSVGE

-563 VDVTGTTRQPAPT
+563 VDVTGTSRQPAPT
-576 PAMGAVSTFS
+576 PVMGAVSTFS
-586 GRGPSRDGLARPDIA
+586 GRGPARDGLARPDIA

-614 ASIAD
+614 ATIAD

-667 GALAAPGGAWD
+667 GASAPPGGAWD
-678 GAWGAGRL
+678 GAWGTGRL
-686 RAAPAVQAALALPVS
+686 RAAPAVQAALALPLSV
-701 ATPTATSAAT
+701 TPTATSAAT

-716 TATSTPPQT
+716 TATSTPL
-725 ATATSTPSPTA
+725 PTA
-736 TATSTPSPT
+736 TATSTPPPT

-750 TPSPTATATSTPTT
+750 NFGATASATPTAAASVTATASPSPTASATATP
-764 GATSILTQSP
+764 TSILTQSP
-774 SASTSTPVTGQTT
+774 TGSTSTPVTGQTT
-787 PTTSTPTASVTP
+787 PTTSTPTA
-799 SPISTPT
+799 
-806 ATSVAS
+806 TSVSS

-817 TPGASPTRSAT
+817 TTGASPTRSAT

-843 VTELV
+843 VTEMV
-848 ISLLLPR
+848 ISLLLTR

-928 RPNTIRAVS
+928 RPNAIRAVS

>member
-1 MSNRVVLRCAVVHEL
+1 MHEL
-16 VSRWGTGLRQ
+16 VSRLRQ
-26 TLARVPLLV
+26 TRARVSLLV
-35 LALALGTFEARP
+35 LALVLGTFEARP
-47 DNGPMSPTHF
+47 DNGPVSPTHL

-78 MAGRGGRVRTVIRTG
+78 LAGRGARVRTVIPTG
-93 SSRAGRHSSGTG
+93 LSRAGRHSSGTG

-128 VVVGERLVPQ
+128 VVVSERLVPQ

-203 GAGALPSGV
+203 GAGALPSGL

-227 AWNASAIVPGTPC
+227 VWNASATVPGTPC

-259 SAGGSSSSV
+259 SAGGSSSSDA
-268 SPAGHGTHVLGAAV
+268 PAGHGTHVLGAAV

-353 DGTHPIE
+353 DGTHPLE

-367 GPGTIVVTASG
+367 GPGTIIVTASG

-396 STAKFAV
+396 SNAKFAV
-403 YSGDLPTIDAN
+403 YSGDSPTVDAN
-414 IDLWTRDAD
+414 IDLWTRAAD

-443 GAGAIVATTNDGTS
+443 GAGAMVATTSDGTS

-483 GIQGAW
+483 GLQGAW
-489 ALSVRALSVGE
+489 TLSVHALSVGE

-563 VDVTGTTRQPAPT
+563 VDVTGTSRQPAPT
-576 PAMGAVSTFS
+576 PVMGAVSTFS
-586 GRGPSRDGLARPDIA
+586 GRGPARDGLARPDIA

-614 ASIAD
+614 ATIAD

-667 GALAAPGGAWD
+667 GASAPPGGAWD
-678 GAWGAGRL
+678 GAWGTGRL
-686 RAAPAVQAALALPVS
+686 RAAPAVQAALALPLSV
-701 ATPTATSAAT
+701 TPTATSAAT

-716 TATSTPPQT
+716 TATSTPL
-725 ATATSTPSPTA
+725 PTA
-736 TATSTPSPT
+736 TATSTPPPT

-750 TPSPTATATSTPTT
+750 NFGATASATPTAAASVTATASPSPTASATATP
-764 GATSILTQSP
+764 TSILTQSP
-774 SASTSTPVTGQTT
+774 TGSTSTPVTGQTT
-787 PTTSTPTASVTP
+787 PTTSTPTA
-799 SPISTPT
+799 
-806 ATSVAS
+806 TSVSS

-817 TPGASPTRSAT
+817 TTGASPTRSAT

-843 VTELV
+843 VTEMV
-848 ISLLLPR
+848 ISLLLTR

-928 RPNTIRAVS
+928 RPNAIRAVS

>member
-1 MSNRVVLRCAVVHEL
+1 MVHEL
-16 VSRWGTGLRQ
+16 VSRLGTGLRQ
-26 TLARVPLLV
+26 TRARVPLLV
-35 LALALGTFEARP
+35 LALVLGTFEARP
-47 DNGPMSPTHF
+47 DNGPMSPTHL

-78 MAGRGGRVRTVIRTG
+78 LAGRGGRVRTVIPTG
-93 SSRAGRHSSGTG
+93 LSRAGRHSSGTG

-227 AWNASAIVPGTPC
+227 VWNSSAIVPGTPC

-245 VASGAA
+245 VASDAA

-259 SAGGSSSSV
+259 SAGGSSSSDA
-268 SPAGHGTHVLGAAV
+268 PAGHGTHVLGAAV

-353 DGTHPIE
+353 DGTHPLE

-367 GPGTIVVTASG
+367 GPGTIIVTASG

-396 STAKFAV
+396 SNAKFAV
-403 YSGDLPTIDAN
+403 YSGDSPTVDAN
-414 IDLWTRDAD
+414 IDLWTRAAD

-443 GAGAIVATTNDGTS
+443 GAGAMVATTSDGTS

-483 GIQGAW
+483 GLQGAW
-489 ALSVRALSVGE
+489 TLSVHALSVGE

-563 VDVTGTTRQPAPT
+563 VDVTGTTRRPAPT

-586 GRGPSRDGLARPDIA
+586 GRGPARDGLARPDIA

-614 ASIAD
+614 ATIAD

-667 GALAAPGGAWD
+667 GASAAPGGAWD

-686 RAAPAVQAALALPVS
+686 RAGPAVQAALALPVS

-716 TATSTPPQT
+716 TATSTPP
-725 ATATSTPSPTA
+725 PTA
-736 TATSTPSPT
+736 TATSTFGATASATPTAVTSVTATASPSPT
-745 ATATS
+745 AS
-750 TPSPTATATSTPTT
+750 ATATP
-764 GATSILTQSP
+764 TSILTQSP
-774 SASTSTPVTGQTT
+774 TGSTSTPVTGQTT
-787 PTTSTPTASVTP
+787 PTTSTPTA
-799 SPISTPT
+799 
-806 ATSVAS
+806 TSVSS

-817 TPGASPTRSAT
+817 TTGASPTRSAT

-843 VTELV
+843 VTEMV
-848 ISLLLPR
+848 ISLLLTR

-928 RPNTIRAVS
+928 RPNAIRAVS
-937 LDKDRF
+937 LDNDRF

>member
-1 MSNRVVLRCAVVHEL
+1 M
-16 VSRWGTGLRQ
+16 
-26 TLARVPLLV
+26 
-35 LALALGTFEARP
+35 
-47 DNGPMSPTHF
+47 
-57 VSETTPMVDV
+57 
-67 VVQSTRDVGRG
+67 
-78 MAGRGGRVRTVIRTG
+78 
-93 SSRAGRHSSGTG
+93 
-105 FLATARVP
+105 
-113 QAVLPEIAAWPGVVA
+113 
-128 VVVGERLVPQ
+128 
-138 LDQSVSAA
+138 
-146 HVGATDVWAVATDH
+146 
-160 IGRSVTGKGVLV
+160 
-172 GIADTGVDWSH
+172 
-183 GDFRLNGGATR
+183 
-194 IAALWDQSA
+194 
-203 GAGALPSGV
+203 
-212 PSVAYGRAFSSAHID
+212 
-227 AWNASAIVPGTPC
+227 
-240 GSAAC
+240 
-245 VASGAA
+245 
-251 GVNTPDDR
+251 
-259 SAGGSSSSV
+259 
-268 SPAGHGTHVLGAAV
+268 
-282 SGGRALSCETVG
+282 
-294 CSPVPYRGVAP
+294 
-305 DADIVVVRTDL
+305 
-316 QTTHVIDAW
+316 
-325 TWMRDLARMRG
+325 
-336 QPLVIL
+336 
-342 NALSVARAGAH
+342 
-353 DGTHPIE
+353 
-360 VAIDAIS
+360 
-367 GPGTIVVTASG
+367 
-378 NNGALDAHA
+378 
-387 SGIASTGTL
+387 
-396 STAKFAV
+396 
-403 YSGDLPTIDAN
+403 
-414 IDLWTRDAD
+414 
-423 LLEFRLDDPYGQQV
+423 
-437 FPFTAT
+437 
-443 GAGAIVATTNDGTS
+443 VATTSDGTS

-483 GIQGAW
+483 GLQGAW
-489 ALSVRALSVGE
+489 TLSVHALSVGE

-563 VDVTGTTRQPAPT
+563 VDVTGTSRQPAPT
-576 PAMGAVSTFS
+576 PVMGAVSTFS
-586 GRGPSRDGLARPDIA
+586 GRGPARDGLARPDIA

-614 ASIAD
+614 ATIAD

-667 GALAAPGGAWD
+667 GASPPPGGAWD
-678 GAWGAGRL
+678 GAWGTGRL
-686 RAAPAVQAALALPVS
+686 RAAPAVQAALALPLSV
-701 ATPTATSAAT
+701 TPTATSAAT

-716 TATSTPPQT
+716 TATSTPL
-725 ATATSTPSPTA
+725 PTA
-736 TATSTPSPT
+736 TATSTPPPT

-750 TPSPTATATSTPTT
+750 NFGATASATPTAAASVTATASPSPTASATATP
-764 GATSILTQSP
+764 TSILTQSP
-774 SASTSTPVTGQTT
+774 TGSTSTPVTGQTT
-787 PTTSTPTASVTP
+787 PTTSTPTA
-799 SPISTPT
+799 
-806 ATSVAS
+806 TSVSS

-817 TPGASPTRSAT
+817 TTGASPTRSAT

-843 VTELV
+843 VTEMV
-848 ISLLLPR
+848 ISLLLTR

-928 RPNTIRAVS
+928 RPNAIRAVS